1 MIEIKEALAMAMPK
15 YWLEFFDVSEIKEEE
30 KEWQITLF
38 EKEELVPK
46 KLQGKEVV
54 QDGYMN
60 PVEVEDYPMRGKLTY
75 LKFFRRRWKEKGDTK
90 GFANEYDFHPEGMK
104 ATKEFGSFLKELNRE
119 ECDFFFSHWPSSGK

>member
-1 MIEIKEALAMAMPK
+1 MTVPK
-15 YWLEFFDVSEIKEEE
+15 YWLECFDITEIKE
-30 KEWQITLF
+30 KKREWQIILV

-46 KLQGKEVV
+46 KLRGKEVV
-54 QDGYMN
+54 HDGYMN

-119 ECDFFFSHWPSSGK
+119 ESDFFFSNWPGSGK